1 MLPELH
7 EMFTDLP
14 AAPSLDPDGAR
25 FRLFDSTA
33 AFLRCASEAE
43 PLMLVVDDLHAAD
56 TPSLLLLRFLTRELR
71 QARIVLVSA
80 YRDTERSP
88 DDALAVAVAELRRE
102 PIARLIPLG
111 GLTLPEVAHCIEVI
125 VGASPSEEVAVAM
138 HRETEGNPLFVS
150 ELVRLLAAEG
160 RLEDAARGPW

>member
-33 AFLRCASEAE
+33 AFLRCASEAQ

-56 TPSLLLLRFLTRELR
+56 TPSLLLLRFLARELR
-71 QARIVLVSA
+71 QARIVLCVGLPR
-80 YRDTERSP
+80 YRAESRRRS
-88 DDALAVAVAELRRE
+88 RSNR
-102 PIARLIPLG
+102 
-111 GLTLPEVAHCIEVI
+111 
-125 VGASPSEEVAVAM
+125 
-138 HRETEGNPLFVS
+138 
-150 ELVRLLAAEG
+150 G
-160 RLEDAARGPW
+160 RAAARADRSRSSRSAG